1 MRSALETGGCLLAMI
16 GRVVSA
22 LKTLDAVSIGVGAAV
37 ILLTI
42 LVDKLLKRAPVKAK
56 QKQHIGHQSPC
67 PRDTTPCLL
76 EAMSLSKSQVVAD
89 RKTFFSTAQVLSHS
103 RVEPLLVLR
112 GRKEFVYDEK
122 GTEYLDSRNNVPILG
137 HADERIV
144 RDCLASLRNFC
155 DTLTRCE
162 L

>member
-1 MRSALETGGCLLAMI
+1 MRSAMETEGRILAMI
-16 GRVVSA
+16 DRVVTA
-22 LKTLDAVSIGVGAAV
+22 LKTLDGVSIGVGAAV
-37 ILLTI
+37 IVLTI
-42 LVDKLLKRAPVKAK
+42 LVDKLLKRAPFKAK
-56 QKQHIGHQSPC
+56 QQQHVGHQSPC

-76 EAMSLSKSQVVAD
+76 EAMSLPKSQVVAD

-144 RDCLASLRNFC
+144 RDCLAYLYTFC
-155 DTLTRCE
+155 NSFTRYE